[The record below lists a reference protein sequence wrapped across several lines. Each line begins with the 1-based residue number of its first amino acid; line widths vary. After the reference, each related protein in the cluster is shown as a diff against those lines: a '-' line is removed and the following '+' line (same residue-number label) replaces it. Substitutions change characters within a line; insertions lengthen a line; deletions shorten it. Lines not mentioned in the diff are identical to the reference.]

1 MLIQNVMK
9 CIDQFSP
16 DYMFDAIV
24 DTITSVLQL
33 SLRLYLKFVKKINSS
48 NELLSIKVMVVLFI
62 VSISYFFPLPESSQS
77 YVVPF
82 IVIYSIMLTT
92 IIFDHSGFNQYFM
105 EDHQNFRDAVAA
117 IWHVMNLFY
126 IGAKDFLQTTWNELQ
141 VIFLNL
147 CRTNQIQPYDVP
159 E

>member
-92 IIFDHSGFNQYFM
+92 IIFDHSGFNQFFM
-105 EDHQNFRDAVAA
+105 EIHPNFYSVSSA
-117 IWHVMNLFY
+117 IRHLLVLSYNKSKKCFTS
-126 IGAKDFLQTTWNELQ
+126 AWNTMKLM
-141 VIFLNL
+141 FLNL
-147 CRTNQIQPYDVP
+147 CRSNEVQIYLPD
-159 E
+159 